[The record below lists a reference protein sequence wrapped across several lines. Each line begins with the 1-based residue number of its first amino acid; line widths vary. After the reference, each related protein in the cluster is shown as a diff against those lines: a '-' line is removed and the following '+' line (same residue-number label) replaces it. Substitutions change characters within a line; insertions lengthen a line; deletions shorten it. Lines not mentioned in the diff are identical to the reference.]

1 MVIAFVA
8 TSVAVAITMSV
19 ATTATVM
26 TDSLQF
32 LWIDISHLYY
42 LAYKVQVLACKR
54 MVEVYRNF

>member
-1 MVIAFVA
+1 MLPAFAATMVVAFAA
-8 TSVAVAITMSV
+8 TLAAVAVAT
-19 ATTATVM
+19 AAATVM

-54 MVEVYRNF
+54 MV